1 MNSFLYHFGAFVAL
15 IGLAQAGF
23 TPYIIDGKP
32 MGPKDIP
39 FAAGIM
45 IHRPQSPGWCGGA
58 LVSRNYVI
66 TAAKCV
72 TK

>member
-1 MNSFLYHFGAFVAL
+1 MNKYFVAL
-15 IGLAQAGF
+15 IVLLGLVSVQAGIS
-23 TPYIIDGKP
+23 TYIYDGKP

-45 IHRPQSPGWCGGA
+45 IHRPQNPGWCGGA
-58 LVSRNYVI
+58 LVSRNYVL
-66 TAAKCV
+66 TSAKCV